1 LTKIK
6 REVEEFHTAVIYS
19 DEQWPYEDKRAV
31 AVVDKIVLDIKP
43 QQLVLIGDQC
53 DFASLS
59 RFVKHLPPSRAETL
73 IDEVTYYRNR
83 IDDRNS
89 LALTVGAKVS
99 WTMGN
104 HEARLHK
111 YLELAAPQAFE
122 LFEDALSF
130 RNLLDVPSGWDVYEY
145 GDGFWVGKRDSLW
158 VTHGHLTALTG
169 PQRYLRTYGH
179 SGVTGHTH
187 RAGVTYSTTRIRTDG
202 WWEIGHLSD
211 ESRLPKAAP
220 VNSWQQ
226 AAAVVTYST
235 VSPRFSVELVN
246 IVDGEALFRGKRY

>member
-1 LTKIK
+1 MTKRK
-6 REVEEFHTAVIYS
+6 EKPEEFHTAVVYS

-31 AVVDKIVLDIKP
+31 AIVDSIVRDIKP

-59 RFVKHLPPSRAETL
+59 RFVKHLPPSKAENL
-73 IDEVTYYRNR
+73 LDEVNYYRER
-83 IDDRNS
+83 INGREN
-89 LALTVGAKVS
+89 LAVEVGARVS

-104 HEARLHK
+104 HESRLHK

-130 RNLLDVPSGWDVYEY
+130 RRLLEVPDRWAVYEY
-145 GDGFWVGKRDSLW
+145 GDGFWIGERDSLW
-158 VTHGHLTALTG
+158 ITHGHLTALTA
-169 PQRYLRTYGH
+169 PKRYISTYGH
-179 SGVTGHTH
+179 SGMSGHTH

-211 ESRLPKAAP
+211 ETRLPKAAP

-235 VSPRFSVELVN
+235 TSPRFAVEMVN
-246 IVDGEALFRGKRY
+246 IIDGEALFRGKRY

>member
-1 LTKIK
+1 MTKRK
-6 REVEEFHTAVIYS
+6 EKLEEFHTAVVYS

-31 AVVDKIVLDIKP
+31 AIVDSIVLDIKP

-59 RFVKHLPPSRAETL
+59 RFVKHLPPSRQENL
-73 IDEVTYYRNR
+73 LEEVAYYRYR
-83 IDDRNS
+83 VAGRAA
-89 LALTVGAKVS
+89 LATEVGASVS

-111 YLELAAPQAFE
+111 YLELQAPQAFE

-130 RNLLDVPSGWDVYEY
+130 RRLLNVPSEWSVYDY
-145 GDGFWVGKRDSLW
+145 GEGFWVGQVDSLW
-158 VTHGHLTALTG
+158 ITHGHLTAQTAQ
-169 PQRYLRTYGH
+169 QRYLNTYGH
-179 SGVTGHTH
+179 SGMSGHTH
-187 RAGVTYSTTRIRTDG
+187 RAGVSYRSTRLRSDG

-211 ESRLPKAAP
+211 ETRLPKASP

-235 VSPRFSVELVN
+235 TSPRFAVEMVN
-246 IVDGEALFRGKRY
+246 IIDGEALFRGKRY